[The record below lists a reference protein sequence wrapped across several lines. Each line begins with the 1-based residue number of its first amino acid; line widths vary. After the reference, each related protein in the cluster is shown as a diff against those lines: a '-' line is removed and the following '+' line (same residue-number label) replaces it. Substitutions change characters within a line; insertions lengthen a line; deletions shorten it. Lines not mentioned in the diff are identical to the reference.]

1 MRLLLYKPRSSFMK
15 NRNLAEQ
22 FTLFPTDTEF
32 ETQNAVGAVS
42 NRTYQPLD
50 TEFETQ
56 NAIGAVSNRTYQPLD
71 TEFET
76 QNAVGAVSNRT
87 YQPLFLELV
96 SFRDLV
102 PEINDTG
109 YLTHAIFTYPAKF
122 IPQIVRYAINTYT
135 TEGDWIVD
143 PFAGSGT
150 VGVEAYLCKRNAVL
164 LDLNLLLNHIMPL
177 KVYRSKERL
186 HEANLHKLLEGMQ
199 EGKHRFIPTWSNV
212 AYWYAPEMLEVLSQY
227 WGFIH
232 NTDSTVYSTVVK
244 AALLKTSKR
253 FSYTE
258 DRTPKLA
265 RSKRKLQAIEALLK
279 ENWREQLDEMV
290 HSLSLKTLKSL
301 NDFVVYTQHIFE
313 DLGQVEFY
321 GGVDSSHVAVPRVCD
336 ALITS
341 PPYLQAQEYI
351 RSTKMELFWL
361 GHTEA
366 EVRELS
372 RLEIPYRKADR
383 IIQTETLDK
392 VREML
397 TRADLQKR
405 LDSYFCHTVNALEN
419 AMRQLRRNAAAC
431 IFVGNPRID
440 GITVE
445 IWRILAEYFTERGF
459 AFEKV
464 YEDRI
469 KTRKLFGARKNK
481 NPDGMKSEYLLILRK
496 NTIC

>member
-1 MRLLLYKPRSSFMK
+1 MP
-15 NRNLAEQ
+15 NRNLEEQ
-22 FTLFPTDTEF
+22 FTLFPTDTE
-32 ETQNAVGAVS
+32 
-42 NRTYQPLD
+42 
-50 TEFETQ
+50 TEQTTSD
-56 NAIGAVSNRTYQPLD
+56 GV
-71 TEFET
+71 
-76 QNAVGAVSNRT
+76 
-87 YQPLFLELV
+87 ELV

-102 PEINDTG
+102 PEIDDTG
-109 YLTHAIFTYPAKF
+109 YLTHAVFAYPAKF

-135 TEGDWIVD
+135 KEEDWIID

-164 LDLNLLLNHIMPL
+164 FDLNLLLNHIMPL
-177 KVYRSKERL
+177 KVYRGKGRL
-186 HEANLHKLLEGMQ
+186 HEADLHKLLEGMR
-199 EGKHRFIPTWSNV
+199 ERKHRFTPAWSNV
-212 AYWYAPEMLEVLSQY
+212 DYWYASEILEVLAHY

-232 NTDSTVYSTVVK
+232 NTDDDVFSSVIK
-244 AALLKTSKR
+244 AALLKASKR
-253 FSYTE
+253 FSNTE

-265 RSKRKLQAIEALLK
+265 RSKRKLNAIAELLK

-290 HSLSLKTLKSL
+290 HSLSLKTLRRL
-301 NDFVVYTQHIFE
+301 NDFVMYTQQHHNENTSEI
-313 DLGQVEFY
+313 QWQ
-321 GGVDSSHVAVPRVCD
+321 GGVDSSYITVPRECD

-361 GHTEA
+361 GHTEE

-383 IIQTETLDK
+383 IVQTETLDK
-392 VREML
+392 VRETL
-397 TRADLQKR
+397 TRADLCKR

-419 AMRQLRRNAAAC
+419 AMDQLKPNAAAC

-445 IWRILAEYFTERGF
+445 LWRILAEYFTEHGWT
-459 AFEKV
+459 FEKV

-481 NPDGMKSEYLLILRK
+481 NPDGMKSEFLLILRK
-496 NTIC
+496 RATCQTVVLPRGSVLQDGEARAPDPKTFRDSDAS